1 MEQNIAAA
9 VTSQVTWEFIRW
21 YVLPMILGSYAFGAA
36 AFGFAWRSFN
46 QVRKEATAG
55 RKDLWDALREVRSN
69 DIKHLQ
75 DEINELKQGRR

>member
-46 QVRKEATAG
+46 VVRSEASDG

-69 DIKHLQ
+69 DIAHLER
-75 DEINELKQGRR
+75 EIADLKRQK